1 MEIDVT
7 DATFE
12 QDVIERSR
20 TAPVVVDFWAAWC
33 GPCRQL
39 TPVLERG
46 VEKYGDEV
54 TLAKVDV
61 DANPGVAARYDV
73 RGIPAVKAFRD
84 GRVVDEFTGAVPP
97 ATVEAFLAALVP
109 SEADRLVEQGDEA
122 SLRRAIEL
130 EPARADARVALAR
143 ATARPGR
150 VRGCAR
156 AAATGR
162 PRPRRFGAARPR
174 RSSPPILQ
182 RPKAC
187 APRSPRSSAARRRP
201 RWKGCSR
208 PRSSSNGEARD
219 SIRRAMIGIFGELGD
234 DNPVSVSYRK
244 QLARALY

>member
-1 MEIDVT
+1 
-7 DATFE
+7 
-12 QDVIERSR
+12 
-20 TAPVVVDFWAAWC
+20 
-33 GPCRQL
+33 
-39 TPVLERG
+39 
-46 VEKYGDEV
+46 V

-109 SEADRLVEQGDEA
+109 SEADRLVELGDET

-143 ATARPGR
+143 LLGRGESDEALELLRP
-150 VRGCAR
+150 VAHDR
-156 AAATGR
+156 AASGLLARTELAADPATPENVR
-162 PRPRRFGAARPR
+162 TALAALERGETETA
-174 RSSPPILQ
+174 L
-182 RPKAC
+182 AGLLE
-187 APRSPRSSAARRRP
+187 AAT
-201 RWKGCSR
+201 
-208 PRSSSNGEARD
+208 SSNGEARD

-234 DNPVSVSYRK
+234 TDPLSVSYRK

>member
-7 DATFE
+7 EATFE

-20 TAPVVVDFWAAWC
+20 SVPVVVDFWASWC

-39 TPVLERG
+39 TPVLERA

-54 TLAKVDV
+54 TLAKIDV
-61 DANPGVAARYDV
+61 DANPSISARYDV

-97 ATVEAFLAALVP
+97 ATVDAFLAGLVP
-109 SEADRLVEQGDEA
+109 SETDRLVDEGEEA

-143 ATARPGR
+143 LLLERGESDDALELLRP
-150 VRGCAR
+150 VPHDR
-156 AAATGR
+156 AAAGLLARAELEDDPEAPESVRSALAALATGDAEDALA
-162 PRPRRFGAARPR
+162 GLLEAAT
-174 RSSPPILQ
+174 STD
-182 RPKAC
+182 
-187 APRSPRSSAARRRP
+187 
-201 RWKGCSR
+201 
-208 PRSSSNGEARD
+208 GETRD
-219 SIRRAMIGIFGELGD
+219 SIRRVMIGIFGELGD
-234 DNPVSVSYRK
+234 DHPLSVSYRK